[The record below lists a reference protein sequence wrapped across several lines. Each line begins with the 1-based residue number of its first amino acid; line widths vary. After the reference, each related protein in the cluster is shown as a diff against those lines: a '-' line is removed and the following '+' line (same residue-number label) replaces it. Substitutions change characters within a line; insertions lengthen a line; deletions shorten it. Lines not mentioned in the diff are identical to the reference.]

1 VVQALEVWEV
11 SVLVWVLAA
20 LVRAWVALEALV
32 RGQEELSRS
41 HHCRCT
47 LS

>member
-20 LVRAWVALEALV
+20 LVRALVALEVLV
-32 RGQEELSRS
+32 
-41 HHCRCT
+41 
-47 LS
+47 